1 MRTRAAAV
9 PTYAEAAKF
18 LKTDPDRQLFVRS
31 SRPHGVSLSSKTSEG
46 AYMVDVDTSQHDV
59 EPRDFERAALPFFG
73 QFVIYCL
80 RVQGAALSVVR
91 EHKDPRTDHLR

>member
-1 MRTRAAAV
+1 MRARAAAV
-9 PTYAEAAKF
+9 PTHAEAAKP

-31 SRPHGVSLSSKTSEG
+31 RRPHGVSLSSNTSEG
-46 AYMVDVDTSQHDV
+46 AYMVDTSQHDV

-73 QFVIYCL
+73 QFVVYCL

-91 EHKDPRTDHLR
+91 EHKDPRTDHFR